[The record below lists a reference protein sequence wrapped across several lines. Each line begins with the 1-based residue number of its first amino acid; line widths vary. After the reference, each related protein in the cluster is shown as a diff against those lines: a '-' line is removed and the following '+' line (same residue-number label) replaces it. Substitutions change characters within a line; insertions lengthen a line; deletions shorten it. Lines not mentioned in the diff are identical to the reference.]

1 MSRASCS
8 VQKLFSTLA
17 ANTLAT
23 ARRAIKACPW
33 GDPKK
38 FVQVKRIEK
47 VRLLL
52 RDPEVS
58 VEAAMVSV
66 GVTDVP
72 SLRRV
77 FQRELGVSPAE
88 YRRGLRAS

>member
-1 MSRASCS
+1 MAEVSNLS
-8 VQKLFSTLA
+8 
-17 ANTLAT
+17 
-23 ARRAIKACPW
+23 ARSFHRKFVSAY
-33 GDPKK
+33 GVTPKK

-58 VEAAMVSV
+58 VEAAIVSV